1 MNLKSFLKD
10 KLSYVV
16 VYFFSNAVVVLIM
29 YLSLII
35 NKVKFSEGSVFYAFL
50 ISLFLFIVFLIYD
63 YYRNKNFKSQLNR
76 ILNSE
81 EDLDYILNVGAPNTE
96 EQAVFRR
103 ILIKLYKI
111 CNNKTIKYEE
121 EHKQYIYF
129 VNQWVHQMKTPVA
142 VINLILQDEVK
153 EENKKVFES
162 IAEENEKLQHGLD
175 MMLYNAR
182 INEFNDDFN
191 VEKLELID
199 MVRKVINENKK
210 SLIRNHI
217 FPKITN
223 NEEVRVE
230 TDKKWILFAINQIV
244 VNAIK
249 YSKTKEG
256 EDKHITFD
264 IIEETSKVILSISDE
279 GIGIPK
285 EDITRVFNA
294 FFTGKN
300 GRRTYEST
308 GMGMYLAK
316 RICDKLGHG
325 INVKSE
331 EGKGTVFSI
340 IFYRNKNIFDFDQDK
355 YKN

>member
-1 MNLKSFLKD
+1 MKLKDFLKD
-10 KLSYVV
+10 KLSYAV
-16 VYFFSNAVVVLIM
+16 VYFFSNAVVILIM

-35 NKVKFSEGSVFYAFL
+35 NKVQFSEGSVFYAFL

-81 EDLDYILNVGAPNTE
+81 EDLDYILNIGAPNTE
-96 EQAVFRR
+96 EQAMFKI

-111 CNNKTIKYEE
+111 CNNKTVKYEE

-182 INEFNDDFN
+182 LNEFNGDFN
-191 VEKLELID
+191 VEKLDVID
-199 MVRKVINENKK
+199 IVRKVINENKK

-217 FPKITN
+217 FPKVTK
-223 NEEVRVE
+223 NEKVMVE

-249 YSKTKEG
+249 YSKAKEG
-256 EDKHITFD
+256 ENKHITFD
-264 IIEETSKVILSISDE
+264 IINETSKIILSIRDE

-285 EDITRVFNA
+285 EDLTRVFNA

-300 GRRTYEST
+300 GRKTDEST

-325 INVKSE
+325 IKVESE
-331 EGKGTVFSI
+331 DGKGTVFSI
-340 IFYRNKNIFDFDQDK
+340 EFYNIKNIFNFNDNK
-355 YKN
+355 